1 MLFLLIQESFLLSQ
15 MLAAGH
21 SDNLRMM
28 QLDELNGVQLC
39 RLGQEIV
46 QEIVQRTC
54 DVFLSLKQVKVQ

>member
-1 MLFLLIQESFLLSQ
+1 MLFLLIQGSFLLSQ
-15 MLAAGH
+15 MLATGH

-54 DVFLSLKQVKVQ
+54 DIFLSLKQVKV